1 VNIEKKWL
9 KIVSLALSL
18 PATIFASVW
27 ISRFLV
33 QEEIVEEWLGDVI
46 FLSLVC
52 NIIFLIVFYA
62 IKNQN
67 KS

>member
-1 VNIEKKWL
+1 MNIEKKWL

-27 ISRFLV
+27 ISKFLV
-33 QEEIVEEWLGDVI
+33 EEGIVEEWLGVVI
-46 FLSLVC
+46 FLALIC
-52 NIIFLIVFYA
+52 NTIFLIVFYA